1 MDTTNLLQDTYH
13 RQFKYIRLSLT
24 DKCNFRCQYCLPN
37 GYISTNYNSS
47 LSTNEINNLV
57 AAVVELG
64 VSKIRLTGG
73 EPSLRNDL
81 GSIIKIIKQ
90 FPQIET
96 IALTT
101 NAYKLQTQ
109 LDDYIHAGLTNL
121 NISVDSLDPEHF
133 KQITAT
139 NKLNYV
145 LESLDYALQSSI
157 KKVKINTVLLKSNFG
172 ELTNFLNLLRQ
183 QNLDVRF
190 IELMRTN
197 ENQQYFADN
206 YLPASQLIAEL
217 NARGWRNSTSG
228 QNDGPAKMFAHPGYL
243 GKIGVIAPYSK
254 DFCTGCNRLRFTHL
268 GALKLCLFG
277 EQSYNLR
284 DLMQNSTQKAQ
295 LKQTI
300 IKLLTEKPKEHLLQQ
315 NKSGDVINFSKIG
328 G

>member
-1 MDTTNLLQDTYH
+1 MDTTNLLQDTYQ

-37 GYISTNYNSS
+37 GYSSTNCNSS
-47 LSTNEINNLV
+47 LSLNEINNLV

-73 EPSLRNDL
+73 EPTLRSDL
-81 GSIIKIIKQ
+81 ATIIASIKK

-96 IALTT
+96 IAVTT

-109 LDDYIHAGLTNL
+109 LDDYIQSGLTNL
-121 NISVDSLDPEHF
+121 NISVDSLDQQHF
-133 KQITAT
+133 KQITGT
-139 NKLNYV
+139 NKLDYI
-145 LESLDYALQSSI
+145 LESVDYALQSSL

-183 QNLDVRF
+183 QDLDVRF
-190 IELMRTN
+190 IELMETN
-197 ENQQYFADN
+197 ENKQYFADN
-206 YLPASQLIAEL
+206 YLPASQLINEL
-217 NARGWRNSTSG
+217 NARGWQNIAS
-228 QNDGPAKMFAHPGYL
+228 QHNDGPAKMFAHPDYR

-268 GALKLCLFG
+268 GALRLCLFG

-284 DLMQNSTQKAQ
+284 ELMQHAAQKEQ

-300 IKLLTEKPKEHLLQQ
+300 IELLTTKPKEHFLKQ